1 MSAPA
6 PARRAC
12 VIGWP
17 VAHSRSP
24 LIHGYWLEHYG
35 IEGSYGREA
44 VAPEDLA
51 GFIERLGSLG
61 YVGCNV
67 TLPHKEAVYGLV
79 EVQDDT
85 TRRIEA
91 VNTLYV
97 EGGRLLGFNSDAYG
111 FVAHL
116 RSVLPEWRGE
126 GPTCW
131 CWAPAVRPAPSLPA
145 CSAKASTAS
154 PSPTGR
160 KPAGGLWP
168 RTSARKWTRVP
179 WPQIADRLPDATCWS
194 TRRSSAWPAS
204 RRSTS
209 ISMACPRRGGCR
221 YRLRAA
227 GNRFAA
233 PGQGAWPSGGRRARH
248 AAAPGGSGIRSLVR
262 GQAGGDAAVARPDRI
277 RPCRK
282 VRARCS
288 LWG

>member
-1 MSAPA
+1 MSAPV
-6 PARRAC
+6 PVRRAC

-85 TRRIEA
+85 TKRIEA
-91 VNTLYV
+91 VNTLYM

-116 RSVLPEWRGE
+116 RSVLPEWRGK
-126 GPTCW
+126 GTD
-131 CWAPAVRPAPSLPA
+131 VVVL
-145 CSAKASTAS
+145 
-154 PSPTGR
+154 G
-160 KPAGGLWP
+160 AGGAARAIIAGLLGEGVERITIAN
-168 RTSARKWTRVP
+168 RTEARGRALAAHFGARVDTVP
-179 WPQIADRLPDATCWS
+179 WPQIADRLSDCDLLVNT
-194 TRRSSAWPAS
+194 TQLG
-204 RRSTS
+204 
-209 ISMACPRRGGCR
+209 MAGQPTLDIDLDRLPTAAAVADIVYVPLETELLRQARARGHPVIDGLGMLLHQAVPGFEVWFGVR
-221 YRLRAA
+221 PEVTPRLRALIESDLA
-227 GNRFAA
+227 
-233 PGQGAWPSGGRRARH
+233 
-248 AAAPGGSGIRSLVR
+248 
-262 GQAGGDAAVARPDRI
+262 
-277 RPCRK
+277 K
-282 VRARCS
+282 
-288 LWG
+288 

>member
-1 MSAPA
+1 MSALV

-44 VAPEDLA
+44 VKPENLA
-51 GFIERLGSLG
+51 SFIERLGSSG

-91 VNTLYV
+91 VNTLYL
-97 EGGRLLGFNSDAYG
+97 EGGRVLGFNSDAYG

-126 GPTCW
+126 G
-131 CWAPAVRPAPSLPA
+131 ADVVVL
-145 CSAKASTAS
+145 
-154 PSPTGR
+154 G
-160 KPAGGLWP
+160 AGGAARAIVAGLLGEGVSRITIAN
-168 RTSARKWTRVP
+168 RTEARGQALAAHFGAQVDTVP
-179 WPQIADRLPDATCWS
+179 WPQIADRLTQCDLLVNTTQLGMAGQPALPIDLDGLPIGAAVADIVYVPLETELLRQARARGHPVIDGLGMLLHQAVPGFEVWFGIRPDVT
-194 TRRSSAWPAS
+194 P
-204 RRSTS
+204 
-209 ISMACPRRGGCR
+209 
-221 YRLRAA
+221 RLRALIESDLA
-227 GNRFAA
+227 G
-233 PGQGAWPSGGRRARH
+233 
-248 AAAPGGSGIRSLVR
+248 
-262 GQAGGDAAVARPDRI
+262 
-277 RPCRK
+277 
-282 VRARCS
+282 
-288 LWG
+288 

>member
-1 MSAPA
+1 MSALV

-44 VAPEDLA
+44 VAPENLA
-51 GFIERLGSLG
+51 SFIERLSSSG

-91 VNTLYV
+91 VNTLYL
-97 EGGRLLGFNSDAYG
+97 EGGRVLGFNSDAYG

-126 GPTCW
+126 G
-131 CWAPAVRPAPSLPA
+131 ADVVVL
-145 CSAKASTAS
+145 
-154 PSPTGR
+154 G
-160 KPAGGLWP
+160 AGGAARAIVAGLLGEGVSRITIAN
-168 RTSARKWTRVP
+168 RTEARGQALAAHFGAQVDTVP
-179 WPQIADRLPDATCWS
+179 WPQIADRLTQCDLLVNTTQLGMAGQPALPIDLDGLPIGAAVADIVYVPLETELLRQARARGHPVIDGLGMLLHQAVPGFEVWFGVRPDVT
-194 TRRSSAWPAS
+194 P
-204 RRSTS
+204 
-209 ISMACPRRGGCR
+209 
-221 YRLRAA
+221 RLRALIESDLA
-227 GNRFAA
+227 G
-233 PGQGAWPSGGRRARH
+233 
-248 AAAPGGSGIRSLVR
+248 
-262 GQAGGDAAVARPDRI
+262 
-277 RPCRK
+277 
-282 VRARCS
+282 
-288 LWG
+288 

>member
-1 MSAPA
+1 MSALV

-44 VAPEDLA
+44 VAPDDLA
-51 GFIERLGSLG
+51 GFIKRLGNLG

-91 VNTLYV
+91 VNTLYM

-116 RSVLPEWRGE
+116 RSVLPEWCGE
-126 GPTCW
+126 GTD
-131 CWAPAVRPAPSLPA
+131 VVVM
-145 CSAKASTAS
+145 
-154 PSPTGR
+154 G
-160 KPAGGLWP
+160 AGGAARAIVAGLLGEGVDRITIAN
-168 RTSARKWTRVP
+168 RTEARGRVLAAHFGAQVDTVP
-179 WPQIADRLPDATCWS
+179 WPQVAGRLTQCDLLVNTTQLGMAGQPALPIDLAGLPIGAAVADIVYVPLETELLRQARARGHPVIDGLGMLLHQAVPGFEVWFGIRPDVT
-194 TRRSSAWPAS
+194 P
-204 RRSTS
+204 
-209 ISMACPRRGGCR
+209 
-221 YRLRAA
+221 RLRALIESDLA
-227 GNRFAA
+227 G
-233 PGQGAWPSGGRRARH
+233 
-248 AAAPGGSGIRSLVR
+248 
-262 GQAGGDAAVARPDRI
+262 
-277 RPCRK
+277 
-282 VRARCS
+282 
-288 LWG
+288 

>member
-1 MSAPA
+1 MSAPV

-35 IEGSYGREA
+35 IEGTYGREA

-91 VNTLYV
+91 VNTLYM

-116 RSVLPEWRGE
+116 CSVLPEWRGE
-126 GPTCW
+126 GTD
-131 CWAPAVRPAPSLPA
+131 VVVL
-145 CSAKASTAS
+145 
-154 PSPTGR
+154 G
-160 KPAGGLWP
+160 AGGAARAIVAGLLGEGVDRITIAN
-168 RTSARKWTRVP
+168 RTQARGRALAAHFGAQVDTVP
-179 WPQIADRLPDATCWS
+179 WMQIADRL
-194 TRRSSAWPAS
+194 TRCDLLVNTTQLGMSGQPALDIDLDGLPT
-204 RRSTS
+204 RAAVADIVYVPLETDLLRQ
-209 ISMACPRRGGCR
+209 ARARGHPVIDGLGMLLHQAVPGFEVWFGVR
-221 YRLRAA
+221 PEVTPRLRALIESDLA
-227 GNRFAA
+227 G
-233 PGQGAWPSGGRRARH
+233 
-248 AAAPGGSGIRSLVR
+248 
-262 GQAGGDAAVARPDRI
+262 
-277 RPCRK
+277 
-282 VRARCS
+282 
-288 LWG
+288 